1 MKKEFVSLIVVVT
14 IVGLLSSAAL
24 ALDPLG
30 PPVAGCKQDQFSA
43 GFEFAFGDMDLEVS
57 GPGISTSNNNEA
69 VLKDVQSRKYFA
81 RIGYG
86 ISDDWEI
93 FTRLGVTD
101 IEFEADASSSQ
112 DFDSDHEFAF
122 GVGTKKTFVDNG
134 DVKWGAI
141 FQFSWAEVDDRFNS
155 ASVSFAN
162 GGISKS
168 YVQKIELDW
177 YEMQLA
183 IGPQWMI
190 DEGIYIYGG
199 PFLHFLEGDLD
210 VITAG
215 GDTRYEHELEQESEF
230 GGFGGCVV
238 EIDEHL
244 VALVEGQIMSDAWL
258 VALGVTWLF

>member
-93 FTRLGVTD
+93 FTRLGV
-101 IEFEADASSSQ
+101 ADAEAEG
-112 DFDSDHEFAF
+112 DPGYRDLDTDHEFAF

-134 DVKWGAI
+134 DVKWGAA
-141 FQFSWAEVDDRFNS
+141 FQFSWCELDDRFS
-155 ASVSFAN
+155 SQSISFAN
-162 GGISKS
+162 GSLS
-168 YVQKIELDW
+168 TSSAQKIELDW
-177 YEMQLA
+177 YEMQFA
-183 IGPQWMI
+183 VGPQWMI
-190 DEGIYIYGG
+190 DEGLYIYGG
-199 PFLHFLEGDLD
+199 PFLHFLEGDID
-210 VITAG
+210 VITG
-215 GDTRYEHELEQESEF
+215 GSSTRYEHELEQESEF
-230 GGFGGCVV
+230 GGFGGCVL